1 MKRKHRI
8 AGRTARI
15 AVMIACCIVLS
26 TSVISAVDGS
36 SLSAAQKDAYYAQ
49 YGEIIDTANYISV
62 NHLELTPKEEMSE
75 EDWIDPDA
83 FRAMVLDMAEISVLP
98 EGFAERMPVAEI
110 DKEGTASGSVFSAE
124 KTAWI
129 VNAGVPVQVKIQ
141 ADFDIGYSAWHERP
155 LITGVS
161 AVMSEKSISGAGTW
175 EPEGYVYRIGDG
187 GRTCHIY
194 VFGKYT
200 IAGLERGRMAS
211 AEFYLEEQ

>member
-8 AGRTARI
+8 AGRTACI

-83 FRAMVLDMAEISVLP
+83 FRAMVLDMAEISVLQ

-129 VNAGVPVQVKIQ
+129 VNAGVC
-141 ADFDIGYSAWHERP
+141 RC
-155 LITGVS
+155 
-161 AVMSEKSISGAGTW
+161 
-175 EPEGYVYRIGDG
+175 R
-187 GRTCHIY
+187 
-194 VFGKYT
+194 
-200 IAGLERGRMAS
+200 
-211 AEFYLEEQ
+211 

>member
-1 MKRKHRI
+1 
-8 AGRTARI
+8 
-15 AVMIACCIVLS
+15 MI
-26 TSVISAVDGS
+26 
-36 SLSAAQKDAYYAQ
+36 
-49 YGEIIDTANYISV
+49 
-62 NHLELTPKEEMSE
+62 
-75 EDWIDPDA
+75 
-83 FRAMVLDMAEISVLP
+83 LDSDDISVLP

-110 DKEGTASGSVFSAE
+110 DEKGTASGSVFSAE

-161 AVMSEKSISGAGTW
+161 AVMSEKTVSGAGTW

-211 AEFYLEEQ
+211 AEFYLEKL